1 MSTNEYSKRRE
12 IKELIKAEIKGNIKE
27 FGPLKDLQGIVRGIA
42 SKVYDKKKNIKNYE
56 IDQKVAV
63 VKKKRRSAYDN
74 LLKLAKKLEKEYG
87 SWDKVPFGFKNNIE
101 KSIPNFEKEF
111 NSI

>member
-42 SKVYDKKKNIKNYE
+42 SRVYDKKKNIKNYE
-56 IDQKVAV
+56 IDQKVAQ
-63 VKKKRRSAYDN
+63 VKQQRKQAYD
-74 LLKLAKKLEKEYG
+74 KIIKHSKELAKEYG
-87 SWDKVPFGFKNNIE
+87 TWDNVPLFIRKKYE
-101 KSIPNFEKEF
+101 KAVPEF
-111 NSI
+111 NKLMNQN